1 MNEETND
8 EMKQSEAAEETIE
21 AIETPETPDPA
32 VEIATLKD
40 QLLRRSADMENM
52 RKRQSRERV
61 QWFEDAQVQALR
73 EFLPINDDLERALK
87 AVEEQE
93 VSESFLNGIKLVA
106 EKFENVLKQYG
117 MATIHETGVPFD
129 VNLHEALLRQ
139 PSPNDQTPSNT
150 VLMILEPG
158 YKMRDRIIR
167 HAKVVV
173 SE

>member
-1 MNEETND
+1 MNEEIND
-8 EMKQSEAAEETIE
+8 EVKQSEAAEETIE

-32 VEIATLKD
+32 VEIAALKD

-87 AVEEQE
+87 AVEGQE
-93 VSESFLNGIKLVA
+93 VPESFLSGIKLVA

-117 MATIHETGVPFD
+117 LTAIHETGVPFD

-139 PSPNDQTPSNT
+139 PSPDDQTPSNT

-158 YKMRDRIIR
+158 YKLRDRIIR

>member
-1 MNEETND
+1 MNEEIND
-8 EMKQSEAAEETIE
+8 ELKQTEETIE
-21 AIETPETPDPA
+21 AVDPA
-32 VEIATLKD
+32 AEIASLKD

-87 AVEEQE
+87 SVEGQDVPEA
-93 VSESFLNGIKLVA
+93 FFNGIKLVA

-117 MATIHETGVPFD
+117 MVVIQEIGVPFD

-139 PSPNDQTPSNT
+139 PSPDDQTPSNT

-158 YKMRDRIIR
+158 YKLRDRIIR

>member
-8 EMKQSEAAEETIE
+8 ELKPTEETIE
-21 AIETPETPDPA
+21 AVETPETPETPDLA
-32 VEIATLKD
+32 AEVAALKD

-52 RKRQSRERV
+52 RKRQTRERV

-87 AVEEQE
+87 SVEGQD
-93 VSESFLNGIKLVA
+93 VPESFLNGIKLVA

-139 PSPNDQTPSNT
+139 PSPDDQTPSNT

-158 YKMRDRIIR
+158 YKLRDRIIR